1 MKHFIRCLLLAFFI
15 IYSCAQNSRQE
26 QNNESSATPENA
38 ESHQKLIDDGI
49 SISAELQRVLS
60 AHLRRAMEDSGVAYA
75 LNYCNMHAYP
85 LTDSIAR
92 LHGVKI
98 KRVSHKARNP
108 LNKADEKDLA
118 VISRFQSAMDKGQPA
133 HPITEERAEGNTFF
147 APIVIQAPL
156 CLKCHGAPAIDIAP
170 EDFIAIKMLYPNDEA
185 TGFKLND
192 LRGMWKINFTKQQA
206 F

>member
-15 IYSCAQNSRQE
+15 YSCAQNSGQE

-38 ESHQKLIDDGI
+38 GSHQQLIDEGI
-49 SISAELQRVLS
+49 SISAELQQALS
-60 AHLRRAMEDSGVAYA
+60 AHLKRAMEDSGVAYA

-98 KRVSHKARNP
+98 KRVSHRARNP
-108 LNKADEKDLA
+108 LNKAAENELA
-118 VISRFQSAMDKGQPA
+118 VIYSFKAAMDKGQSAYPV
-133 HPITEERAEGNTFF
+133 IEKRAEGSTFF

-156 CLKCHGAPAIDIAP
+156 CLKCHGVPAVDIAP
-170 EDFIAIKMLYPNDEA
+170 EDFIAIKMIYPNDEA
-185 TGFKLND
+185 TGFRMND

-206 F
+206 L